1 MPVYR
6 FDDMVIDPTR
16 YPWGYGPQQ
25 YGVMLH
31 RSSSYIEMDS
41 PIVPATDDF
50 NLGIRAII
58 SFASGSV
65 RHIPFSQRGDSSSV
79 AFILYTP
86 GADEVT
92 ILYQNAS
99 LSFNVDGGYDPY
111 LNGLTDYNLIRT
123 GSILKLLVNGI
134 EDISISVG
142 AESLCASSCRVGES
156 FDWFEDQERGFVGTV
171 LNMSI
176 SVGGVMTGR
185 WDMNEGAGTTIYD
198 SVGSNN
204 GTINIG
210 KWRKI

>member
-1 MPVYR
+1 MPVYK
-6 FDDMVIDPTR
+6 FGDMVVDPQK
-16 YPWGYGPQQ
+16 YPWGYASQQ
-25 YGVMLH
+25 WGVMLH
-31 RSSSYIEMDS
+31 RDSSYIEMDS

-50 NLGIRAII
+50 NLGIRAIT
-58 SFASGSV
+58 SFASDPQ
-65 RHIPFSQRGDSSSV
+65 RYILFSQRGGETHDV
-79 AFILYTP
+79 FILYTP
-86 GADEVT
+86 GESGFVE
-92 ILYQNAS
+92 IRQNTS
-99 LSFNVDGGYDPY
+99 LDFNEEGAYDPL

-142 AESLCASSCRVGES
+142 AGSLCASSCRVGES
-156 FDWFEDQERGFVGTV
+156 FDWWADQGRGFVGTV

-204 GTINIG
+204 GTINTG
-210 KWRKI
+210 RWRKL